1 VKIFPAPVEFIFQTG
16 FGIKINIAI
25 VGIDDVLFLARIQ
38 RKSAPGFPVFRFIYN
53 SFIWLSG
60 VNYFMAAS
68 LFLNALTNLFL
79 RKNAHQ
85 SNMVR

>member
-1 VKIFPAPVEFIFQTG
+1 MVWDMFTTFDYSIHLEGRPVSSYPPDHPLRQNFFFFNDLKPLQ
-16 FGIKINIAI
+16 GI
-25 VGIDDVLFLARIQ
+25 
-38 RKSAPGFPVFRFIYN
+38 RFITK

-68 LFLNALTNLFL
+68 LFLNALTNLFF

-85 SNMVR
+85 SNMFR